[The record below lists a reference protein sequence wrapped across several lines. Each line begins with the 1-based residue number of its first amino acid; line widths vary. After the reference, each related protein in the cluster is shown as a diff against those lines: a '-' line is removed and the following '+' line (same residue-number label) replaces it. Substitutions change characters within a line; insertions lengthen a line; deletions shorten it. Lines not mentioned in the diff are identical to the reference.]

1 MRQSM
6 RAMSLVVVAAS
17 AATVAEAQIPGMP
30 LFTNPRY
37 GSGIRIHADMGQPTD
52 QGTSVGD
59 LTVIQGGLTFAL
71 GPVGI
76 GANVGALRNDV
87 SSIQDCT
94 AGASTTCD
102 TQTKVTASALAQ
114 LRIAGGGTQSVS
126 LSLFGGGSMDMNAY
140 DALDCTGLVGT
151 PLATCQAIS
160 EQNQAKVLTIPVGV
174 AVGLRVPLGFATLN
188 LWGAPRYNIIKLV
201 NCPTGNTACDAE
213 SESDFR
219 YAFGADLPIFRIL
232 SVRAAYEG
240 GKIGDQEFKVWGIGA
255 SIGIGG
261 MR

>member
-1 MRQSM
+1 MKQSM
-6 RAMSLVVVAAS
+6 RLMSLVLAAS
-17 AATVAEAQIPGMP
+17 AGATAAQAQIPGMP

-37 GSGIRIHADMGQPTD
+37 GTGVRIHADIGQPTSE
-52 QGTSVGD
+52 GTTAGD

-71 GPVGI
+71 GPVGL
-76 GANVGALRNDV
+76 GANVGALRSDA
-87 SSIQDCT
+87 SAIQDCT
-94 AGASTTCD
+94 SGASTTCD

-114 LRIAGGGTQSVS
+114 LRIAGGGASSVS
-126 LSLFGGGSMDMNAY
+126 LSLFGGGSVDLNAY
-140 DALDCTGLVGT
+140 DALDCTGLTGT
-151 PLATCQAIS
+151 PLAFCQAAS
-160 EQNQAKVLTIPVGV
+160 EQNQAKVLTVPLGV

-201 NCPTGNTACDAE
+201 NCPAGNTACDAE
-213 SESDFR
+213 AESDFR

-240 GKIGDQEFKVWGIGA
+240 GKIGDTEFKVWGVGA